1 MKRYLIIIFT
11 MCLVLGVS
19 NYDVYADSVTV
30 PFNTTVFT
38 DLDPSTMDDG
48 VPLYLGSGSYI
59 VTPDS
64 LNTGAWSA
72 WDPDN
77 PSSWDANPVKPDSW
91 GVNVYYYD
99 PNNNPSGVSILGE
112 WFETVAQ
119 AEGSSQS
126 ATFNHPEAGNIYFF
140 IHDGFPSDNRY
151 SGAGIVLNI
160 IDPPLPEQVPEPA
173 TMLLVGFG
181 LVGLGGWA
189 RARGKLRK

>member
-72 WDPDN
+72 WASNDN
-77 PSSWDANPVKPDSW
+77 PYVPSTPNAW
-91 GVNVYYYD
+91 GLNVYYYD
-99 PNNNPSGVSILGE
+99 PNNNSNGVSIIGNWYE
-112 WFETVAQ
+112 SDTVAVNSNQ
-119 AEGSSQS
+119 IAIID
-126 ATFNHPEAGNIYFF
+126 HPMAGTIYFF
-140 IHDGFPSDNRY
+140 IHDGWPSDNRY
-151 SGAGIVLNI
+151 HRDALVLNI
-160 IDPPLPEQVPEPA
+160 DQDPAPVPEPA
-173 TMLLVGFG
+173 TMLLI
-181 LVGLGGWA
+181 GLGLIGLA
-189 RARGKLRK
+189 GLRRKVKK